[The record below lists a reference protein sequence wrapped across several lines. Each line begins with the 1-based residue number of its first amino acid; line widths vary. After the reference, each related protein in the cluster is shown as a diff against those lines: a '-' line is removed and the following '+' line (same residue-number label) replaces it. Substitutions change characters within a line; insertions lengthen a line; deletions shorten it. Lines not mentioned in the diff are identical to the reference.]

1 MKPRSQNKPPYHSIR
16 RIGVLVLIA
25 TFLMS
30 SACSVFKKDKLDTE
44 QSSAEALYGRAN
56 EAQLKSNWAEA
67 IEAYRQLEA
76 RYPYGKFA
84 KQAQIATAYA
94 HYKLGED
101 GLAIAAA
108 DRFISLNPTHAS
120 VDYAY
125 YIKGLAS
132 FKEVPGIRGV
142 ITGRTN
148 LSDRD
153 PQAIAD
159 ALAAFTTIAQRY
171 PNSRYVADARRRI
184 GYLNSALAQ
193 RETGIAH
200 FYFQQGAYIAAINR
214 AKEILSNY
222 PNLPQAEDALG
233 IMFHSYEQ
241 MQMSELASDT
251 RRILTLN
258 YPQSGYLKENA
269 SGVRKGGLLSRL
281 LPFRS

>member
-1 MKPRSQNKPPYHSIR
+1 M
-16 RIGVLVLIA
+16 
-25 TFLMS
+25 
-30 SACSVFKKDKLDTE
+30 FKKDKPDTE
-44 QSSAEALYGRAN
+44 QQSAEALYGQAN

-76 RYPYGKFA
+76 RYPYGQYA
-84 KQAQIATAYA
+84 KQAQLATAFA

-108 DRFISLNPTHAS
+108 DRFITLNPTHES

-132 FKEVPGIRGV
+132 FKEVQGIRGV

-159 ALAAFTTIAQRY
+159 ALAAFNTIAQRY
-171 PNSRYVADARRRI
+171 PSSRYVADSRRRI
-184 GYLNSALAQ
+184 GYLTSARAQ

-200 FYFQQGAYIAAINR
+200 FYYRQGAYIAAINR
-214 AKEILSNY
+214 AKEVLSNY
-222 PNLPQAEDALG
+222 PDLPQAEDALG
-233 IMFHSYEQ
+233 IMFHSYQQIE
-241 MQMSELASDT
+241 MTELASDT
-251 RRILTLN
+251 RRILALN
-258 YPQSGYLKENA
+258 YPQSGYLKKNA
-269 SGVRKGGLLSRL
+269 SGVKKSGLLSRL
-281 LPFRS
+281 LPFKS